1 MIVQLQARARR
12 VPRGVR
18 VSLCLRVRC
27 QLSWAVAGS
36 SKLHPRSM
44 LPRPTRPVPV
54 PVGRSRPRPAPQAP
68 AAGRARR
75 GGSAVSFHLSL
86 PTRVATVRIDE
97 AEGRAA
103 TAVARGS
110 RTLAAGGRRARAGR
124 WGDLT
129 QCEPRHSGRSSCVL
143 VHTVRSTRLNLH
155 FQLHSTFTL
164 GCTVSRVAV
173 HGRHI
178 RSQRFYARFFSSRVQ
193 KRIPSVNAITI
204 HTYTVPAS
212 STV

>member
-124 WGDLT
+124 WGDL
-129 QCEPRHSGRSSCVL
+129 
-143 VHTVRSTRLNLH
+143 
-155 FQLHSTFTL
+155 
-164 GCTVSRVAV
+164 
-173 HGRHI
+173 
-178 RSQRFYARFFSSRVQ
+178 
-193 KRIPSVNAITI
+193 SVNRVTAEIILRSGTHGTVNPPQPSFSASFYIHSRMHSLSCRCPRSAYSEPTI
-204 HTYTVPAS
+204 LR
-212 STV
+212 

>member
-129 QCEPRHSGRSSCVL
+129 QCEPRHSGDHLAFWYTRYGQPA
-143 VHTVRSTRLNLH
+143 ST
-155 FQLHSTFTL
+155 FIFSFILHSLSDAQSLVSLSTVGIFGANDSTL
-164 GCTVSRVAV
+164 D
-173 HGRHI
+173 
-178 RSQRFYARFFSSRVQ
+178 SSRVVF
-193 KRIPSVNAITI
+193 RRGFRR
-204 HTYTVPAS
+204 
-212 STV
+212 